1 MADNN
6 SMLTIV
12 LVVAAFLLLSGN
24 LTGNQIRNAPGVAS
38 RQEFGR
44 PAGSQIADICYSDAF
59 RTEIA
64 DGDSKVGAVPGGGY
78 LVHACRLGVL
88 KAYFCADKPLAT
100 GAGKGY
106 GNTQKY
112 TTDQFD
118 IDCTPIAVSNTIFQE
133 SSL

>member
-6 SMLTIV
+6 SVLTIV

-38 RQEFGR
+38 REEFGR
-44 PAGSQIADICYSDAF
+44 PAGSQIADICYSEAF

-78 LVHACRLGVL
+78 LVHACRQGVL
-88 KAYFCADKPLAT
+88 RAYFCPKDPLST
-100 GAGKGY
+100 GGHKAY
-106 GNTQKY
+106 GNTQQY
-112 TTDQFD
+112 TTDQYD
-118 IDCTPIAVSNTIFQE
+118 IACTPIAVSNTIFQE